1 MGVDKPQGPGLV
13 LDAVADRGDASP
25 LAGAMAGAMGGL
37 ARLFMPS
44 PTGGAPTYKVL
55 QTRPRNRRTGGR
67 ARTRLATGKLFD
79 SARRFVAECHICDV
93 SDDGFRIRAPRGA
106 ALATVAGL
114 YEDATG
120 RIHSLAYI
128 WAENGFAGFRTVAR
142 EIDEAADSKLRQR
155 FSGPYYALD

>member
-1 MGVDKPQGPGLV
+1 MI
-13 LDAVADRGDASP
+13 DAVAARDADGP
-25 LAGAMAGAMGGL
+25 LAGAMGGL

-44 PTGGAPTYKVL
+44 PTGDAPTYKVL
-55 QTRPRNRRTGGR
+55 DTRPRNRRTGGR

-79 SARRFVAECHICDV
+79 HARRFVAECHICDV
-93 SDDGFRIRAPRGA
+93 SSEGFRLRAPESA

-120 RIHSLAYI
+120 RIHGLAHV
-128 WAENGFAGFRTVAR
+128 WSENGFAGFRTVAR
-142 EIDEAADSKLRQR
+142 DVDDAADAKLRQR